1 MTNKIIGID
10 LGTTNSVVAVMEGGK
25 VTVIPDDEQQKLC
38 PSIVGFQEGG
48 TPLVGTAARNQLV
61 LNPRNTIYSIKR
73 FMGRRHSEVT
83 KEESSLSY
91 EIFGKPEE
99 MVKVRS
105 RGRVLTP
112 PEISAMILRN
122 LKERAGRY
130 LGAEVAQAIITVPA
144 YFNDSQRQATK
155 DAGGLAGL
163 EVVRIINEPTAAA
176 LAYGLDKKHV
186 SKIAVFDLGGG
197 TFDISIL
204 ELSQG
209 IFHVLATN
217 GDTHLGGDDIDKRL
231 VEWVYSEF
239 EGENGYALKR
249 APEVFER
256 VRQEVEKVKCEL
268 SFSAAVEV
276 SLPLLDAR
284 DGKVSNFHRML
295 RRADLETLSRDIVER
310 TINPC
315 RRAMDDAGLDPGE
328 LDEVILVGGST
339 RMPLVRDRVKA
350 VFEKEPNTSVNP
362 DEVVAIGA
370 AIQGAVLS
378 GDVSDVLLLDVNPL
392 SLGIETYGGAMSKL
406 IFRNSPIPATANEVF
421 TTAVDNQT
429 AIDVHVL
436 QGEREMAADNRTLA
450 RFALSGIKPQPAG
463 GPRIEVIFVIDVNG
477 ILNVTAKDQSTG
489 KEEHIEVKPS
499 YGLTEEEVARHVDE
513 SVEHAFEDMDRRMWV
528 DHKQEAERVV
538 AATMKTMSQHGA
550 KLEGPMREKVLLLVE
565 RTQKALEGGDWHDLK
580 AALDAL
586 NEATLPLA
594 ELLVTEAIKA
604 EGTLGR
610 PGTHSPSS
618 HH

>member
-25 VTVIPDDEQQKLC
+25 VTVIPDDDRQKLC
-38 PSIVGFQEGG
+38 PSIVAFPDGG
-48 TPLVGTAARNQLV
+48 EPLVGSAARNQLV

-83 KEESSLSY
+83 EEESSLSY
-91 EIFGKPEE
+91 EVIGKPEE
-99 MVKVRS
+99 MVKVKS
-105 RGRVLTP
+105 RGGVLTP
-112 PEISAMILRN
+112 PEISAMILRT
-122 LKERAGRY
+122 LKDRASRY
-130 LGAEVAQAIITVPA
+130 LGTEVGQAIITVPA
-144 YFNDSQRQATK
+144 YFNDAQRQATK

-163 EVVRIINEPTAAA
+163 DVVRIINEPTAAA
-176 LAYGLDKKHV
+176 LAYGLDKKQV

-239 EGENGYALKR
+239 ERENGFALKR

-256 VRQEVEKVKCEL
+256 VRQEVERVKCDL
-268 SFSAAVEV
+268 SFNDVAEIN
-276 SLPLLDAR
+276 LPLLDAR
-284 DGKVSNFHRML
+284 NGKVSSFNRPL
-295 RRADLETLSRDIVER
+295 RRSELEALSRDVVER
-310 TINPC
+310 TVNPC
-315 RRAMDDAGLDPGE
+315 RRAMDDAGLAPSE

-339 RMPLVRDRVKA
+339 RMPRVRELVKA
-350 VFEKEPNTSVNP
+350 VFEKDPNTSVNP

-406 IFRNSPIPATANEVF
+406 IFRNSPIPATAKEVF

-450 RFALSGIKPQPAG
+450 RFALSGIKPQPG
-463 GPRIEVIFVIDVNG
+463 GVPRIEVTFVIDVNG
-477 ILNVTAKDQSTG
+477 ILNVMAKDQSTG

-499 YGLTEEEVARHVDE
+499 YGLTEEEVAHHVDE

-538 AATMKTMSQHGA
+538 AATIKTMSQHGG
-550 KLEGPMREKVLLLVE
+550 KLEGSMREKIVMLVE
-565 RTQKALEGGDWHDLK
+565 RTQRALEGGDWHELK
-580 AALDAL
+580 TALDAL

-604 EGTLGR
+604 EGTLR
-610 PGTHSPSS
+610 MPGTPSS
-618 HH
+618 SS

>member
-1 MTNKIIGID
+1 MTTKIIGID

-25 VTVIPDDEQQKLC
+25 VTVIPDDEGQKLC
-38 PSIVGFQEGG
+38 PSIVAIGEGNSQ
-48 TPLVGTAARNQLV
+48 LVGIPARNQLL

-73 FMGRRHSEVT
+73 FMGRRHAEVT
-83 KEESSLSY
+83 KEETSLSY
-91 EIFGKPEE
+91 EVIGKPEE
-99 MVKVRS
+99 MV
-105 RGRVLTP
+105 RVKAGGQLLTP
-112 PEISAMILRN
+112 PEVSAMILRT
-122 LKERAGRY
+122 LKDRASKY
-130 LGAEVAQAIITVPA
+130 VGAEIQKAIITVPA

-176 LAYGLDKKHV
+176 LAYGLDKKQV

-204 ELSQG
+204 ELSMG

-239 EGENGYALKR
+239 EKENGFALKR
-249 APEVFER
+249 TPEIYER
-256 VRQEVEKVKCEL
+256 VRQEVEKAKCEL
-268 SFSAAVEV
+268 SFNEAVNL
-276 SLPLLDAR
+276 SLPLLDSR
-284 DGKVSNFHRML
+284 VGRVFNFSRSLHRT
-295 RRADLETLSRDIVER
+295 RLESLSRDLIER

-315 RRAMDDAGLDPGE
+315 RRAMDDAGLTPQQI
-328 LDEVILVGGST
+328 DEVILVGGST
-339 RMPLVRDRVKA
+339 RMPLVREQVKA
-350 VFEKEPNTSVNP
+350 VFQKDPNTSVNP

-378 GDVSDVLLLDVNPL
+378 GDISDVLLLDVNPL

-406 IFRNSPIPATANEVF
+406 IFRNSPIPATAKEVF
-421 TTAVDNQT
+421 TTAVNNQT

-436 QGEREMAADNRTLA
+436 QGEREMASDNRTLA
-450 RFALSGIKPQPAG
+450 RFALGGIKPQPG
-463 GPRIEVIFVIDVNG
+463 GVPRIEVTFVIDVNG
-477 ILNVTAKDQSTG
+477 ILNVIAKDLSTG
-489 KEEHIEVKPS
+489 KEEHIEVKPA
-499 YGLTEEEVARHVDE
+499 YGLSEDEVARQVDE

-538 AATMKTMSQHGA
+538 AATLKTMSQYGG
-550 KLEGPMREKVLLLVE
+550 KLEDATREKIIALVE
-565 RTQKALEGGDWHDLK
+565 RTQKALEGGDWHELK
-580 AALDAL
+580 GALDAL

-594 ELLVTEAIKA
+594 EVLVTEAIKA
-604 EGTLGR
+604 EGSLQA
-610 PGTHSPSS
+610 PGTHSPS
-618 HH
+618 

>member
-1 MTNKIIGID
+1 MTSKIIGID

-25 VTVIPDDEQQKLC
+25 VTVIPDDEGQKLC
-38 PSIVGFQEGG
+38 PSIVAMVGRDD
-48 TPLVGTAARNQLV
+48 PLVGVPARNQLV

-73 FMGRRHSEVT
+73 FMGRRHNEVL
-83 KEESSLSY
+83 EEEKTLSY
-91 EIFGKPEE
+91 EIHGKAEE
-99 MVKVRS
+99 MVKVRAY
-105 RGRVLTP
+105 GGLYTP
-112 PEISAMILRN
+112 PEISAMILRA
-122 LKERAGRY
+122 LKNRATRY
-130 LGAEVAQAIITVPA
+130 LGSEVQRAIVTVPA

-176 LAYGLDKKHV
+176 LAYGLDKKSI

-239 EGENGYALKR
+239 ERGNGFALR
-249 APEVFER
+249 RVPEVYER
-256 VRQEVEKVKCEL
+256 VRQEAEQVKCGL
-268 SFSAAVEV
+268 SFSESINF
-276 SLPLLDAR
+276 SLPLLEAR
-284 DGKVSNFHRML
+284 DGNVFNFSRSL
-295 RRADLETLSRDIVER
+295 TRSQLEDLSRDIIER
-310 TINPC
+310 AVNPC
-315 RRAMDDAGLDPGE
+315 RRAMDDANLAPVE
-328 LDEVILVGGST
+328 IDEVILVGGAT
-339 RMPLVRDRVKA
+339 RMPAVRRMVRD
-350 VFEKEPNTSVNP
+350 VFQKEPNTSVNP

-378 GDVSDVLLLDVNPL
+378 GDVSDILLLDVNPL

-406 IFRNSPIPATANEVF
+406 IFRNSPIPATAKEVF

-463 GPRIEVIFVIDVNG
+463 IPRIEVTFVIDVNG
-477 ILNVTAKDQSTG
+477 ILNVTAKDLLTG
-489 KEEHIEVKPS
+489 KEEHIEVKPT
-499 YGLTEEEVARHVDE
+499 YGLSDEDVLRQVDE

-528 DHKQEAERVV
+528 DHKQEAERVI
-538 AATMKTMSQHGA
+538 AATEKALGQHGG
-550 KLEGPMREKVLLLVE
+550 KLHPPLHNKIVVLLE
-565 RTQKALEGGDWHDLK
+565 RTQKALEAGDWHELK
-580 AALDAL
+580 ATLDAL

-594 ELLVTEAIKA
+594 EVLVAETMKA
-604 EGTLGR
+604 EGRGDP
-610 PGTHSPSS
+610 PGSNPSPS
-618 HH
+618 

>member
-1 MTNKIIGID
+1 MTDKIIGID

-25 VTVIPDDEQQKLC
+25 VTVIPDSEGQKLC
-38 PSIVGFQEGG
+38 PSIVAMDGRDE
-48 TPLVGTAARNQLV
+48 PLVGVPARNQLV
-61 LNPRNTIYSIKR
+61 LNPQNTIYSIKR
-73 FMGRRHSEVT
+73 FMGRRHSEVL
-83 KEESSLSY
+83 EEEKTLSY
-91 EIFGKPEE
+91 EIIGKADE
-99 MVKVRS
+99 MVRVRAY
-105 RGRVLTP
+105 GGLYTP
-112 PEISAMILRN
+112 PEISAMILRS
-122 LKERAGRY
+122 LKNRATRY
-130 LGAEVAQAIITVPA
+130 LGSEVQRAIVTVPA

-176 LAYGLDKKHV
+176 LAYDLDKKSI

-239 EGENGYALKR
+239 ESENGFALR
-249 APEVFER
+249 RVPEIYER
-256 VRQEVEKVKCEL
+256 VRQEAEQMKCGL
-268 SFSAAVEV
+268 SFSE
-276 SLPLLDAR
+276 SINFNLPLLDAR
-284 DGKVSNFHRML
+284 DGSVFNFSRTL
-295 RRADLETLSRDIVER
+295 TRSQLEALSRDIIER
-310 TINPC
+310 TVNPC
-315 RRAMDDAGLDPGE
+315 RRAMDDANLGPGE
-328 LDEVILVGGST
+328 IDEVILVGGAT
-339 RMPLVRDRVKA
+339 RMPGVRRLVQD
-350 VFEKEPNTSVNP
+350 VFQKEPNTSVNP

-378 GDVSDVLLLDVNPL
+378 GDVSDILLLDVNPL

-406 IFRNSPIPATANEVF
+406 IFRNSPIPATAKEVF

-463 GPRIEVIFVIDVNG
+463 IPRIEVAFVIDVNG
-477 ILNVTAKDQSTG
+477 ILSVTAKDLLTG
-489 KEEHIEVKPS
+489 KEEHIEVKPT
-499 YGLTEEEVARHVDE
+499 YGLRDEDVLRQVDE

-528 DHKQEAERVV
+528 DHKQEAERVI
-538 AATMKTMSQHGA
+538 AATEKALTQHGG
-550 KLEGPMREKVLLLVE
+550 KLQPALHQKIVDLLE
-565 RTQKALEGGDWHDLK
+565 RTQKALEAGDWHELK

-594 ELLVTEAIKA
+594 EVLVAETMKA
-604 EGTLGR
+604 EGRMEPTGSN
-610 PGTHSPSS
+610 PSPS
-618 HH
+618 